1 MFSIFPISQG
11 SRTVFTSLV
20 GILTL
25 IGIMT
30 RPFRLNEA
38 IIAMGG
44 ATVLGHAS
52 CDRYRTGAEIWTGSV
67 SAFFDRENIICPMR
81 RKCSKARKPPPT
93 ISLARERAIL
103 RMQRACGGRGGRSAR
118 FVNAAAEWRADLV
131 LICARA
137 RYGREALIGP
147 KSVGHVAR
155 FILDH
160 APCPVFLVR
169 PLAREQFPI
178 TR

>member
-1 MFSIFPISQG
+1 MRVLCCLDGTNAAQIAAATQMLAAAQPFALGMLHVIDTGPRRDMDRIRKRFFR
-11 SRTVFTSLV
+11 SRKHHLPHEEEMLESEKASADD
-20 GILTL
+20 IL
-25 IGIMT
+25 GEGT
-30 RPFRLNEA
+30 RYLAN
-38 IIAMGG
+38 
-44 ATVLGHAS
+44 
-52 CDRYRTGAEIWTGSV
+52 AES
-67 SAFFDRENIICPMR
+67 MR
-81 RKCSKARKPPPT
+81 REGRPE
-93 ISLARERAIL
+93 REI
-103 RMQRACGGRGGRSAR
+103 
-118 FVNAAAEWRADLV
+118 VNAAAEWRADLV

-155 FILDH
+155 FVLDH